1 MPGYKITFKIPSSSK
16 TLVSQL
22 YFKLDYFYF
31 KNFQLPAKSTVYPE
45 DGGCVLIKWT
55 AHFIYEKVAV

>member
-22 YFKLDYFYF
+22 YFKLDYF
-31 KNFQLPAKSTVYPE
+31 KICQLPAKSTVYPE
-45 DGGCVLIKWT
+45 DAGCILIK
-55 AHFIYEKVAV
+55 

>member
-22 YFKLDYFYF
+22 YFKLDYFILKFASYL
-31 KNFQLPAKSTVYPE
+31 Q
-45 DGGCVLIKWT
+45 
-55 AHFIYEKVAV
+55 KVQYILRMLAAY

>member
-16 TLVSQL
+16 TLVSQQ

-31 KNFQLPAKSTVYPE
+31 KTFQLPAISTVYPE
-45 DGGCVLIKWT
+45 DGGCVLIK
-55 AHFIYEKVAV
+55 

>member
-22 YFKLDYFYF
+22 YFKLDYFI
-31 KNFQLPAKSTVYPE
+31 LKSASY
-45 DGGCVLIKWT
+45 LQ
-55 AHFIYEKVAV
+55 KVQYILRMLAAY